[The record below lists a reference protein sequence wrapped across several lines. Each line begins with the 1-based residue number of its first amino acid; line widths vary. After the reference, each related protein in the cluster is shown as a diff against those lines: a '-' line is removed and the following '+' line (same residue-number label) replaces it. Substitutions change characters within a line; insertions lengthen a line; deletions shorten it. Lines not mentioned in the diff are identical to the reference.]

1 MRRSPVALALAA
13 ALAVTACG
21 DAADDAAD
29 SASTSTSTS
38 ITSTTAAG
46 GSAEAT
52 TTTAAPATTA
62 ATTTS
67 PTTTQTPTT
76 TTAVTTT
83 TATST
88 TATTTVAPDD
98 GECLVGTWVV
108 TEEQMNVF
116 YDALE
121 AEMDAPAELGVAG
134 QAVLD
139 LGPDT
144 YEWRP
149 EFVLELTVA
158 GTTGTGDAS
167 GSITGEYVTAD
178 GVITTM
184 SEVNQLE
191 LIVEVG
197 GQTIDG
203 SDLGNEMLN
212 SAPINDAPYECADG
226 SVTIWF
232 STADGSVP
240 IALAPA

>member
-1 MRRSPVALALAA
+1 MRTPPLVLALAA

-21 DAADDAAD
+21 DTADDAAD
-29 SASTSTSTS
+29 TASTSTSSS
-38 ITSTTAAG
+38 ITSTTGATAAG
-46 GSAEAT
+46 GTSDPT

-67 PTTTQTPTT
+67 PTTTDVTT
-76 TTAVTTT
+76 TTQATTT
-83 TATST
+83 TAT
-88 TATTTVAPDD
+88 TTTVAPDD
-98 GECLVGTWVV
+98 GACLVGTWVV
-108 TEEQMNVF
+108 SEEQMNVF

-121 AEMDAPAELGVAG
+121 AEMDVPAELGVVG
-134 QAVLD
+134 QAVLE

-191 LIVEVG
+191 LVVEVG

-212 SAPINDAPYECADG
+212 SAPINDAPYECVDG

-232 STADGSVP
+232 TTADGSVP
-240 IALAPA
+240 IALSLA